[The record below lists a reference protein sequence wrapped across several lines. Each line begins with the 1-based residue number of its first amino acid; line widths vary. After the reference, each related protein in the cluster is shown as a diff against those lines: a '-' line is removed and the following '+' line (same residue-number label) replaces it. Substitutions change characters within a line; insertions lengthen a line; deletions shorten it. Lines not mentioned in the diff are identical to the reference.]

1 MKNVLKDKSYNFA
14 LEIIMLSKNI
24 QNKNEFVL
32 GRQLMRSGTAIGALI
47 REAEFG
53 QSKKDFIN
61 KMSIA
66 LKEANESLYW
76 LDLLNDSNLI
86 DNIIYEKLK
95 PINLELIAMLVSSIK
110 TAKASLNSE

>member
-110 TAKASLNSE
+110 TAKASLNSK